1 VAAPLRRERVAAQI
15 RMELSDIV
23 QHHIRDP
30 RLGWATITRVE
41 MSPDLCYAKV
51 FISVYG
57 DEQARKRTFDVLEH
71 ALGFIRREL
80 ARRVRMRQA
89 PEIHFKPDESI
100 EQSQR
105 VGEILRGI
113 EIPPAEPETGESRAD
128 DEEDPEGEPEEDGE
142 ADVEEDER

>member
-1 VAAPLRRERVAAQI
+1 MAAPLRRERVAAQI
-15 RMELSDIV
+15 RTVLSDIV

-41 MSPDLCYAKV
+41 MSSDLCYAKV

-80 ARRVRMRQA
+80 ARRVRLRQA
-89 PEIHFKPDESI
+89 PEIHFRPDESI

-113 EIPPAEPETGESRAD
+113 EIRPAEPEVAEAQPGQEGGGEAEREGD
-128 DEEDPEGEPEEDGE
+128 QEEDREEDQ
-142 ADVEEDER
+142 R